1 MNVSKKTYI
10 DFLNENFDVVGQVPR
25 PKKTC
30 PVNIHKDIILGGI
43 PRVLILNESEYLPV
57 SGMTL
62 QQMFKAWYKQA
73 PKRNQ
78 YSELV

>member
-10 DFLNENFDVVGQVPR
+10 EFLNENFSVVGKMVR
-25 PKKTC
+25 PNKNC
-30 PVNIHKDIILGGI
+30 PDKFHRDLMLGGI
-43 PRVLILNESEYLPV
+43 PRVLILNEEQYLPV

-73 PKRNQ
+73 PKRNV